1 MKNNTSSVSVEIIKK
16 LDVLSVQR
24 ENFEN
29 NELRGSNKKLYDIL
43 SEVYSIFNEIEIDD
57 KKSKKSTF
65 EEMKS
70 ILKERGVKVQ
80 KNSPPLTILIRYV
93 FNSDRVRSYN
103 YNRVIQYAIKNN
115 VAPEKLQ
122 DYIEECG
129 GVEEC
134 KKKATKKD
142 ETIKKEEELKG
153 QIQLVRE
160 NIQNFK
166 PIFSVQVDEKGI
178 EPQPE
183 CELVFCVG
191 RKSPD
196 GSTIEFFHVVKSM
209 NKVMEKQAWKLMNS
223 ELSEVINNSE
233 SKTKEIL
240 EEVMN

>member
-43 SEVYSIFNEIEIDD
+43 SEVYSIFNEIEGDE
-57 KKSKKSTF
+57 KKTKKSTF

-70 ILKERGVKVQ
+70 ILKERGVKIQ

-142 ETIKKEEELKG
+142 ETIKKEEKLKD

-166 PIFSVQVDEKGI
+166 PIFSVQVDGKGI

-191 RKSPD
+191 RKSTD
-196 GSTIEFFHVVKSM
+196 GLTIEFFHVVKSM